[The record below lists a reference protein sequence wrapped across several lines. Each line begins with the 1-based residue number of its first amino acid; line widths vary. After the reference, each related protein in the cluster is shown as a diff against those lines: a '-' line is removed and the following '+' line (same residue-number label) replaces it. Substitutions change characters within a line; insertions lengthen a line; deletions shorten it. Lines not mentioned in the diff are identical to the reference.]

1 MHSSV
6 LMAHPH
12 CPEIDDA
19 APMQHHNLVVPLTL
33 TSIAE
38 SFEKKGHSWFAVS
51 QLPSDLTVK
60 VDDITF
66 YVHKYPLLS
75 RCAYVGQ
82 IDLQP
87 SISNKDYEL
96 KLQNF
101 PGGPETFEIVM
112 KFCYGLPVSLNPR
125 NAAPLRCAAEFLDM
139 TEELEDGNLISKTES
154 FLTLVVFSSWKDS
167 ITVLKSCENLSPWA
181 ENLQIVR
188 RCCDSIA
195 WAAEG
200 NFTTIETA
208 SEQSRWLNDV
218 ATLRIDIFLKII
230 TSMTLK
236 GLRPDLLGSCITIY
250 AEKWLIGTDHGDIEP
265 SKRYTNGKNERQWS
279 ILPGRS
285 PELELGQ
292 YPEQRRIIESLVSI
306 LPHKK
311 DAISC
316 KFLLWMLKMA
326 MVYSVSPAFVS
337 ELEKRIGM
345 VLENASVY
353 DLLIPGYTTAGEQGK
368 QVILTAEQTL
378 YNVDAVRRILEY
390 YLMHGQQQ
398 QTQSHHKASIS
409 KLLDNY
415 LAEIAGDPNL
425 SATKFQVIAESLP
438 DNARLC
444 DDGLYRAIDIY
455 LKAHP
460 SLSEHDRRR
469 LCRAMECQK
478 LSIDACT
485 HAARN
490 DRLPVRTVMQVLLAE
505 QLKLREEMHKKQLA
519 GNVDSSQQEDNC
531 ASPKEEIKMLKL
543 EQEKMMDLIKELQ
556 TDYTNLQQD
565 CEKMRNKQN
574 ALSGWILGW
583 HKIKRSTLF
592 QGRFDTNE
600 NRDEKVKDREGK
612 EKEKRISSM
621 LRLKRRQSMS

>member
-1 MHSSV
+1 M
-6 LMAHPH
+6 MY
-12 CPEIDDA
+12 I
-19 APMQHHNLVVPLTL
+19 Q
-33 TSIAE
+33 
-38 SFEKKGHSWFAVS
+38 
-51 QLPSDLTVK
+51 
-60 VDDITF
+60 
-66 YVHKYPLLS
+66 YPLLS

-87 SISNKDYEL
+87 SISNQGYEL

-101 PGGPETFEIVM
+101 PGGAETFEIVL
-112 KFCYGLPVSLNPR
+112 KFCYGFPVSLNSR

-139 TEELEDGNLISKTES
+139 TEELEDGNLISKTDS

-167 ITVLKSCENLSPWA
+167 ITVLKSCESLSPWA

-195 WAAEG
+195 SAAQG
-200 NFTTIETA
+200 NFTTTETP

-218 ATLRIDIFLKII
+218 ATLRIDHFMKIV

-236 GLRPDLLGSCITIY
+236 GLRPGLLGSCIMIY
-250 AEKWLIGTDHGDIEP
+250 AEKWLLGTDVETEG
-265 SKRYTNGKNERQWS
+265 SKRYTNGKNELQWS
-279 ILPGRS
+279 IQPGRS
-285 PELELGQ
+285 PEMEFGQ
-292 YPEQRRIIESLVSI
+292 YQEQRRIIESLVSI
-306 LPHKK
+306 LPHQK

-326 MVYSVSPAFVS
+326 MVYSVSPAFIS

-345 VLENASVY
+345 VMDNASVY
-353 DLLIPGYTTAGEQGK
+353 DLLIPGYTTAEQGK
-368 QVILTAEQTL
+368 QVKSTGEQTL
-378 YNVDAVRRILEY
+378 YNVDSVQRILEY
-390 YLMHGQQQ
+390 FLMHEQQQ
-398 QTQSHHKASIS
+398 QTQGHGNTNIS

-438 DNARLC
+438 DNARPC

-455 LKAHP
+455 LK
-460 SLSEHDRRR
+460 
-469 LCRAMECQK
+469 
-478 LSIDACT
+478 
-485 HAARN
+485 
-490 DRLPVRTVMQVLLAE
+490 VLFAE
-505 QLKLREEMHKKQLA
+505 QLKLREKMNNKQQA
-519 GNVDSSQQEDNC
+519 ANTDNSEQEDNC
-531 ASPKEEIKMLKL
+531 LSPKEEIKKLKVEL
-543 EQEKMMDLIKELQ
+543 EKMMGIIEELQ
-556 TDYTNLQQD
+556 RDYTNLQQD

-583 HKIKRSTLF
+583 HKIKRSSLF
-592 QGRFDTNE
+592 HGKIDANE
-600 NRDEKVKDREGK
+600 NREGK

>member
-19 APMQHHNLVVPLTL
+19 APMQHHNLVVPLTP

-101 PGGPETFEIVM
+101 PGGAETFEIVL

-236 GLRPDLLGSCITIY
+236 GLRPDLLVSRAT
-250 AEKWLIGTDHGDIEP
+250 KDHREP
-265 SKRYTNGKNERQWS
+265 
-279 ILPGRS
+279 
-285 PELELGQ
+285 
-292 YPEQRRIIESLVSI
+292 
-306 LPHKK
+306 
-311 DAISC
+311 
-316 KFLLWMLKMA
+316 
-326 MVYSVSPAFVS
+326 VSPAFVS

-345 VLENASVY
+345 VMENASVY
-353 DLLIPGYTTAGEQGK
+353 DLLIPGYTTGEQGK
-368 QVILTAEQTL
+368 QVKSTAEQTL
-378 YNVDAVRRILEY
+378 YNVDSVQRILEY

-398 QTQSHHKASIS
+398 KIQGHDK
-409 KLLDNY
+409 
-415 LAEIAGDPNL
+415 
-425 SATKFQVIAESLP
+425 VIAESLP

-490 DRLPVRTVMQVLLAE
+490 DRLPLRTVMQVLLAE
-505 QLKLREEMHKKQLA
+505 QLKLREEMHKKRLT
-519 GNVDSSQQEDNC
+519 GNDDSSEQEDDG
-531 ASPKEEIKMLKL
+531 ASPKEEIKMLKVEL
-543 EQEKMMDLIKELQ
+543 EKMMDLIKELQ
-556 TDYTNLQQD
+556 KDYTNLQQD

-600 NRDEKVKDREGK
+600 NRDGKVKDREGK

>member
-1 MHSSV
+1 MY
-6 LMAHPH
+6 
-12 CPEIDDA
+12 I
-19 APMQHHNLVVPLTL
+19 Q
-33 TSIAE
+33 
-38 SFEKKGHSWFAVS
+38 
-51 QLPSDLTVK
+51 
-60 VDDITF
+60 
-66 YVHKYPLLS
+66 YPLLS

-82 IDLQP
+82 IDLHS
-87 SISNKDYEL
+87 SISNQGYEL

-101 PGGPETFEIVM
+101 PGGAETFEIVL
-112 KFCYGLPVSLNPR
+112 KFCYGFPVSLNSR

-139 TEELEDGNLISKTES
+139 NEELEDGNLKSKTDS

-167 ITVLKSCENLSPWA
+167 ITVLKSCESLSPWA

-195 WAAEG
+195 WAAQG
-200 NFTTIETA
+200 NFTTTETPN
-208 SEQSRWLNDV
+208 EQSRWLNDV
-218 ATLRIDIFLKII
+218 ATLRIDHFMKIV

-236 GLRPDLLGSCITIY
+236 GLKPDLLGSCIMIY
-250 AEKWLIGTDHGDIEP
+250 AEKWLLGTDVETEG
-265 SKRYTNGKNERQWS
+265 SKRYTNGKNELQWS
-279 ILPGRS
+279 IQPGRS
-285 PELELGQ
+285 PEMEFGQ
-292 YPEQRRIIESLVSI
+292 YQEQRRIIESLVSI
-306 LPHKK
+306 LPHEK

-326 MVYSVSPAFVS
+326 MVYSVSPALVS

-345 VLENASVY
+345 VMDNASVY
-353 DLLIPGYTTAGEQGK
+353 DLLIPGYTTAEQGK
-368 QVILTAEQTL
+368 QVKSTGEQTL
-378 YNVDAVRRILEY
+378 YNVDSVQRILEY
-390 YLMHGQQQ
+390 FLMHEQQQ
-398 QTQSHHKASIS
+398 QTQGHGNTNIS

-438 DNARLC
+438 DNARPC

-460 SLSEHDRRR
+460 SLTEHDRRR
-469 LCRAMECQK
+469 LCRVMDCQK
-478 LSIDACT
+478 LSMDACT

-490 DRLPVRTVMQVLLAE
+490 DRLPVRTVMQVLFAE
-505 QLKLREEMHKKQLA
+505 QLKLREKMQNKQQA
-519 GNVDSSQQEDNC
+519 GNTDNSEQEDNC
-531 ASPKEEIKMLKL
+531 LSPKEEIKKLKVEL
-543 EQEKMMDLIKELQ
+543 EKMMGIIEEVQ
-556 TDYTNLQQD
+556 RDYTNLQQD

-583 HKIKRSTLF
+583 HKIKRSSLF
-592 QGRFDTNE
+592 HGKIEGNE
-600 NRDEKVKDREGK
+600 NREGK

>member
-101 PGGPETFEIVM
+101 PGGAETFETVM

-218 ATLRIDIFLKII
+218 ATLRIDIFLKIV

-236 GLRPDLLGSCITIY
+236 GLRPDLLVSRAT
-250 AEKWLIGTDHGDIEP
+250 KDHREP
-265 SKRYTNGKNERQWS
+265 
-279 ILPGRS
+279 
-285 PELELGQ
+285 
-292 YPEQRRIIESLVSI
+292 
-306 LPHKK
+306 
-311 DAISC
+311 
-316 KFLLWMLKMA
+316 
-326 MVYSVSPAFVS
+326 VSPAFVS

-353 DLLIPGYTTAGEQGK
+353 DLLIPGYTTGEQGK

-378 YNVDAVRRILEY
+378 YNVDAVQRILEY

-543 EQEKMMDLIKELQ
+543 EQEKMMDFIKELQ

-583 HKIKRSTLF
+583 HKIKRSPLF